1 MATLKL
7 ISLCAYLTDSE
18 AEWRAEDHRATKMI
32 KAIKGDP
39 IKGWFHSYV
48 GGQRRVYDQNN
59 VQDFVSR
66 IPPALAKNILR
77 HHDGEATIVPIPN
90 SHVTSATTPDFK
102 TLDLAREIARKSGGI
117 LKVAPALVFREV
129 QKKSREGGPRDPSHF
144 ETAYK
149 VVERPKG
156 PIILLD
162 DVCTTGGHLVAA
174 HWLLHRHP
182 SRPVVLACTFGR
194 TTKQQH
200 DEPIGSGQK
209 ISTLHG
215 AANHGGPHSQSRLL

>member
-18 AEWRAEDHRATKMI
+18 AEWRAEDHRATKMV

-39 IKGWFHSYV
+39 INGWFHSYV

-77 HHDGEATIVPIPN
+77 HHDGEGTIVPIPN
-90 SHVTSATTPDFK
+90 SHVVSPTTPGFK
-102 TLDLAREIARKSGGI
+102 THDLAKEVAKASGGK
-117 LKVAPALVFREV
+117 LKVAPALVFHEV
-129 QKKSREGGPRDPSHF
+129 QKKSREGGPRHASHF
-144 ETAYK
+144 EAAYK
-149 VVERPKG
+149 IQQRPKG

-162 DVCTTGGHLVAA
+162 DVCTTGGHIVAA
-174 HWLLHRHP
+174 HWLLHREED
-182 SRPVVLACTFGR
+182 SPVVLACTFGR

-200 DEPIGSGQK
+200 DEPIG
-209 ISTLHG
+209 LR
-215 AANHGGPHSQSRLL
+215 AEDLDVSRH